1 MARVERAVAL
11 ALTLL
16 VSLLSK
22 PSRAADDN
30 ERAEAAF
37 REGNQAFADGDYHAA
52 FDAYRAAWSL
62 KQSFDIACNLGRT
75 EIELGLSR
83 DAAEHLDYCLRT
95 FSVSSRGE
103 VRDANKRFHDLF
115 LRVRQEVA
123 AVTVEAHPAGA
134 EITVDGASYGTAP
147 LGHDIFV
154 TPGTHVVRAHLV
166 GRVDD
171 QRSISAEAGGSL
183 LVTLRLANAPAPA
196 APVAPAA
203 ATSASPSET
212 ATGAGL
218 EPRTIVVISG
228 AALSLAAVSIGVGF
242 ALDARAAH
250 ADASRLGETS
260 QAAGGCGPGS
270 SAPDCVP
277 LQDAV
282 NRENRSRDRADI
294 ALMTGALLG
303 GATLGAWLLIP
314 DLSPK
319 RLGSLRASPWVGAQ
333 TSGVVV
339 TGTY

>member
-11 ALTLL
+11 ALFVTL
-16 VSLLSK
+16 SPK
-22 PSRAADDN
+22 PSRAADDDN
-30 ERAEAAF
+30 ARAEAAF

-95 FSVSSRGE
+95 FSVSSREE

-115 LRVRQEVA
+115 VRVRREVA
-123 AVTVEAHPAGA
+123 GVTVEAHPAGA

-147 LGHDIFV
+147 LGHEIFV
-154 TPGTHVVRAHLV
+154 TPGPHVVRAHLV

-171 QRSISAEAGGSL
+171 QRSITAEAGGSL
-183 LVTLRLANAPAPA
+183 QVTLKLANAPSA
-196 APVAPAA
+196 AAATAPAA
-203 ATSASPSET
+203 AVSANPSET
-212 ATGAGL
+212 ATGSGL

-228 AALSLAAVSIGVGF
+228 AALSLVAVGIGVGF
-242 ALDARAAH
+242 ALEAHSAHHDATH
-250 ADASRLGETS
+250 LGETS
-260 QAAGGCGPGS
+260 QAAGGCGPS
-270 SAPDCVP
+270 SPAPDCAA

-314 DLSPK
+314 DFSPK
-319 RLGSLRASPWVGAQ
+319 KLGSLRASPWISAQ
-333 TSGVVV
+333 TSGVLV